1 MVTISDLIK
10 NNLPNDNLT
19 YGDILNDNLNV
30 NSNVD
35 EILDP
40 INKEIYYKIKNTDKQ
55 RMLLNENKNRIDQN
69 KISPR
74 NVYVGGVGE
83 ITQIC

>member
-1 MVTISDLIK
+1 MITISDLIK

-19 YGDILNDNLNV
+19 YGDILNNNLN
-30 NSNVD
+30 SDSHID

-40 INKEIYYKIKNTDKQ
+40 INKETYYKIKNVDKQ
-55 RMLLNENKNRIDQN
+55 RMLLNENKNMIDQN
-69 KISPR
+69 RISPR
-74 NVYVGGVGE
+74 NVYVGGIGE